1 MPVLDTSFLVDL
13 MREDGEAL
21 DALARIEEEYHNLAT
36 TVVNLLELFRGA
48 YLSERREENSA
59 KVLKIVET
67 LDVIGF
73 AWETYP
79 IYGTLSATLKE
90 KGISVNEFDAVIAA
104 LVLETD
110 GIIVTRDQHFRSIP
124 GLEVIG
130 Y

>member
-13 MREDGEAL
+13 MRGEEEAL
-21 DALARIEEEYHNLAT
+21 DALARIEGEYRDLSI

-48 YLSERREENSA
+48 YLSERREENIA
-59 KVLKIVET
+59 KVMEIVEN
-67 LDVIGF
+67 LDTIGIS
-73 AWETYP
+73 WDTYP
-79 IYGTLSATLKE
+79 IYGTLSLALKE

-110 GIIVTRDQHFRSIP
+110 GLIVTRDRDFERIP

>member
-90 KGISVNEFDAVIAA
+90 KGISVNEFDVVIAA

>member
-13 MREDGEAL
+13 MREDREAL
-21 DALARIEEEYHNLAT
+21 DALARIEEEYHNLTT

-90 KGISVNEFDAVIAA
+90 RGISVNEFDVVIAA

-110 GIIVTRDQHFRSIP
+110 GIIVTRDQHFKSIP

>member
-13 MREDGEAL
+13 MRGEEEAL
-21 DALARIEEEYHNLAT
+21 DALSRIEEEYRDLST

-48 YLSERREENSA
+48 YLSERREENIV
-59 KVLKIVET
+59 KVMEIVEN
-67 LDVIGF
+67 LDAIGI
-73 AWETYP
+73 AWDTYP
-79 IYGTLSATLKE
+79 IYGTLSAVLKE
-90 KGISVNEFDAVIAA
+90 KGISLNEFDVVIAA

-110 GIIVTRDQHFRSIP
+110 GIIVTRDQHFRNIP

>member
-21 DALARIEEEYHNLAT
+21 DVLARIEEEYHNLAT

-79 IYGTLSATLKE
+79 IYGTLSATLRE
-90 KGISVNEFDAVIAA
+90 KGISVNEFDVVIAA
-104 LVLETD
+104 LALETD

>member
-13 MREDGEAL
+13 IRGEEQAHN
-21 DALARIEEEYHNLAT
+21 ALARIEEEYQNLAT

-48 YLSERREENSA
+48 YLSDRKEENIA
-59 KVLKIVET
+59 KVLKIVEI

-79 IYGTLSATLKE
+79 IYGTLSATLKDR
-90 KGISVNEFDAVIAA
+90 GISVNEFDVVIAA

-110 GIIVTRDQHFRSIP
+110 GIIVTRDQHFKSIP